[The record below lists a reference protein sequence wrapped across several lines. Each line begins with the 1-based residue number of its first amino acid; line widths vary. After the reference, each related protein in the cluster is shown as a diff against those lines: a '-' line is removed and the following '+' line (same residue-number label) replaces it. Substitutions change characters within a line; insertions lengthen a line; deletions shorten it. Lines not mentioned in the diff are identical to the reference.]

1 MPEEVEPQ
9 EEAPKE
15 EAVEQQPEPT
25 PVQPTPA
32 PTPAAP
38 VAPKTPHKK
47 AEYGPDIEVLFVSS
61 KGYGVKT
68 NLKEFRLAHRGSKG
82 TRAMFLNEKN
92 GTLVGAM
99 LVEEDDIITV
109 ISKKGQ
115 AALFG
120 VDEIRYTGRGGAGC
134 RVMTLDD
141 DDEVVAIV

>member
-1 MPEEVEPQ
+1 MQEEIVSQ

-15 EAVEQQPEPT
+15 EAVETQPEPT
-25 PVQPTPA
+25 QAPVSAT
-32 PTPAAP
+32 P
-38 VAPKTPHKK
+38 VAPKASHKK
-47 AEYGPDIEVLFVSS
+47 AEYGPDIEVIFVSS

-92 GTLVGAM
+92 GTLVSAM

-120 VDEIRYTGRGGAGC
+120 VDEVRMTGRGGAGC
-134 RVMTLDD
+134 RLMTLDD
-141 DDEVVAIV
+141 GDEVVAII